1 MESTINKGENML
13 PDGTRVRLHMVQR
26 IEDGSAFIDTH
37 VRGAVADEIIIG
49 RGDVFP
55 ALEEAIR
62 GMHPGE
68 KQVFCFAAADAY
80 GERDESRKEVI
91 AKSDFPRADELPL
104 GRYIMV
110 RTGNGTERVK
120 VDEADANHLV
130 FDYNNELAGHD
141 ITCEIEVEK
150 VLEDESDLRKRE
162 EYFYGDGD
170 GCGCG
175 HTH

>member
-1 MESTINKGENML
+1 
-13 PDGTRVRLHMVQR
+13 
-26 IEDGSAFIDTH
+26 
-37 VRGAVADEIIIG
+37 
-49 RGDVFP
+49 
-55 ALEEAIR
+55 
-62 GMHPGE
+62 
-68 KQVFCFAAADAY
+68 
-80 GERDESRKEVI
+80 
-91 AKSDFPRADELPL
+91 
-104 GRYIMV
+104 MV

-162 EYFYGDGD
+162 EYFYGDED